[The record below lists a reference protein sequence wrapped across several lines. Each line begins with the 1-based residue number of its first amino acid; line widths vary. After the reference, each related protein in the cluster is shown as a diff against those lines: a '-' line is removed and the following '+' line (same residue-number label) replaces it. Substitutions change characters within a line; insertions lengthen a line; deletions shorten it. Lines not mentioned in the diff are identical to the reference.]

1 MYLRKIRKMKFYKL
15 LDSKVYGYRKKF
27 LCDHLPPL
35 WATAALLIAM
45 YARILCENINFLM
58 RIYHIMV

>member
-1 MYLRKIRKMKFYKL
+1 MKFYKL

-45 YARILCENINFLM
+45 YARILVREYINFLM